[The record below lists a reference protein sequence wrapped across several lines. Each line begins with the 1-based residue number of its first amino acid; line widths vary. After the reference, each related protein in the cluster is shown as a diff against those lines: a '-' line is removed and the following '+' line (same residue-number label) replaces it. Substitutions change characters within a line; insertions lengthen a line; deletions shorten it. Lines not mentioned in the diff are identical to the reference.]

1 MCSCIRCSTN
11 SIAFY
16 LPKKKKVGVIIPIL
30 PERKLRLRDI
40 ICLALRH
47 IICLL
52 ESSTYEILQHRN
64 KEMTCFRDEGRILIF
79 PRTFLPCISNHCFP
93 HTEISSLVL
102 LCISDN
108 SFTTPSVLGFFQP
121 SSTLI
126 SLSPVL
132 VWPHSLCT
140 SLLSH
145 GKWISVSASAL
156 YPTVW
161 GPRQSTHLY
170 VSTVHLSCH
179 PQLPPKALTLR
190 SPLASDET
198 KGNFLTSMLCVCVR
212 GCTHMCTYT

>member
-1 MCSCIRCSTN
+1 MNEPICNALTGVFIIMTQLLIKKYNETKIYLTPTMCSCIRCSTN

-16 LPKKKKVGVIIPIL
+16 LPKKKKVGVTIPIL

-40 ICLALRH
+40 IYLALRH

-108 SFTTPSVLGFFQP
+108 SFTTPSALGFFQP
-121 SSTLI
+121 SLTLI

-132 VWPHSLCT
+132 V
-140 SLLSH
+140 
-145 GKWISVSASAL
+145 
-156 YPTVW
+156 
-161 GPRQSTHLY
+161 
-170 VSTVHLSCH
+170 
-179 PQLPPKALTLR
+179 
-190 SPLASDET
+190 
-198 KGNFLTSMLCVCVR
+198 
-212 GCTHMCTYT
+212 